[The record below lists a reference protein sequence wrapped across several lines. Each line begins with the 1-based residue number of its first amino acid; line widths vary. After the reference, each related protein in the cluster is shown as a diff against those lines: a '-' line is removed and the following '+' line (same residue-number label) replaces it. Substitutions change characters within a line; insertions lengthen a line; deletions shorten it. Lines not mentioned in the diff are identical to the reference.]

1 MTDEHSITDDPIYY
15 FTAAIFA
22 LITTALPAM
31 LGQQRFLP
39 ILQTLCLTIFVAF
52 TLHHR
57 NSRGAIT
64 VMAIWLPIQYVVIA
78 VLTGLLP
85 GRLENAFA
93 EGFTY
98 RGDLLAWFVGGAP
111 FPGGLSVN
119 PSGYLIELLAIMLG
133 SLVSAGL
140 VGIWYLMLLVNR
152 AAFATGIL
160 FSNVTNP
167 AYSSLVIPYWTLLRV
182 AGYAGLIVLAAE
194 PLLTYNWS
202 PGYYWHNHRKLILV
216 SVGLL
221 ILGLVVELFLP
232 GLIGRQ
238 RLS

>member
-1 MTDEHSITDDPIYY
+1 MTDDHSITDDPIYY
-15 FTAAIFA
+15 ITAAIFA
-22 LITTALPAM
+22 LISTALPAI

-57 NSRGAIT
+57 NSRAAIT
-64 VMAIWLPIQYVVIA
+64 VMAIWLPIQFAVIA
-78 VLTGLLP
+78 LLTGLMP
-85 GRLENAFA
+85 GRLEKAFA

-111 FPGGLSVN
+111 FPGGLSLN
-119 PSGYLIELLAIMLG
+119 PVGYLIEFFAITLG

-140 VGIWYLMLLVNR
+140 VGIWYLVHLVNR
-152 AAFATGIL
+152 AGFATGIL

-167 AYSSLVIPYWTLLRV
+167 AFSSLVIPYWTLLRA

-202 PGYYWHNHRKLILV
+202 PGYYWHNHRKLILI
-216 SVGLL
+216 SIGLI
-221 ILGLVVELFLP
+221 ILSLVVELFLP
-232 GLIGRQ
+232 GLIGYQ